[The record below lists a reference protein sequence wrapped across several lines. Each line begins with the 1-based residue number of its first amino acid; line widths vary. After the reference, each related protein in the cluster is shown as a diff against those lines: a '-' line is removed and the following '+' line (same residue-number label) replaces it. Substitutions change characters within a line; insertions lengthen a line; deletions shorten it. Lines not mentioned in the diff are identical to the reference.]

1 MFGSTRGLIESN
13 FSRVKR
19 IKFLS
24 SNSLKEA
31 DLPDSLVSSTTLEP
45 DLFERSGA
53 AAGNLEARS
62 DKDLPDAL
70 VDLFEPAKA
79 PPEAPEERSPSL
91 LLVNFR
97 ELDSCA
103 TGASSSISNNENE
116 LRFEFLMSSG
126 SADGGWKP
134 LPPVLADRHDGPSR
148 G

>member
-1 MFGSTRGLIESN
+1 LLGSTRGLIESN

-19 IKFLS
+19 ITFLS

-31 DLPDSLVSSTTLEP
+31 DLPDSLVSSAPLEP
-45 DLFERSGA
+45 DLVERSGA

-62 DKDLPDAL
+62 DKDLPDVL

-79 PPEAPEERSPSL
+79 PPAAPEERSPSL

-97 ELDSCA
+97 ELDSCV

-126 SADGGWKP
+126 SADGG
-134 LPPVLADRHDGPSR
+134 
-148 G
+148 